1 MAQPGNTVCK
11 ILRRLTAAGVAA
23 TGKVLADFTGV
34 GYTYPSGG
42 PAASYTLTLAIAELA
57 NGYYAATYLLPS
69 AAGHYGVDILAASGT
84 DTVEAVLF
92 SGELEANDLDQMA
105 ALLARP
111 VVGLSSS
118 GTIGQQ
124 VSLTLVNKRYREI
137 VFSFVDADGTAVDM
151 TTYTGVTFGVRSKTD
166 QTLTPPK
173 IDAINTTPTAA
184 STYVITTAVG
194 SITVKIPEDATFFTL
209 TEGATPS
216 DTLELEY
223 ELTGDQ
229 GGDVKKTVALV
240 PTSPLI
246 LTWREVGT

>member
-42 PAASYTLTLAIAELA
+42 PAASYTLSLAVAELA
-57 NGYYAATYLLPS
+57 NGYYAVTYLLPS
-69 AAGHYGVDILAASGT
+69 VVGHYGVDIKAASGT

-111 VVGLSSS
+111 IVGLTSS

-124 VSLTLVNKRYREI
+124 VSVTLVNKRYREL
-137 VFSFVDADGTAVDM
+137 VFGFVDANGVAVDM
-151 TTYTGVTFGVRSKTD
+151 TTYTGLTFGVRSKTD
-166 QTLTPPK
+166 QTATPPK
-173 IDAINTTPTAA
+173 VDATNGLATAA
-184 STYVITTAVG
+184 GTWVITAAVG
-194 SITVKIPEDATFFTL
+194 SITVKVPEDATCFNL
-209 TEGATPS
+209 TEGASPVDS
-216 DTLELEY
+216 IEHEY
-223 ELTGDQ
+223 ELTGNQ
-229 GGDVKKTVALV
+229 GGDATKTVSLI

>member
-11 ILRRLTAAGVAA
+11 ILRRLTAAGVAS

-42 PAASYTLTLAIAELA
+42 PAASYTLSLAVAELA
-57 NGYYAATYLLPS
+57 NGYYAVTYLLPS
-69 AAGHYGVDILAASGT
+69 AAGHFGVHITAASGT
-84 DTVEAVLF
+84 DSVEAVLF

-111 VVGLSSS
+111 VVGLTSS

-124 VSLTLVNKRYREI
+124 VALTLVNKRYRELT
-137 VFSFVDADGTAVDM
+137 FSFVDANGTAVDM
-151 TTYTGVTFGVRSKTD
+151 TTYTGITFGVRSKTD

-173 IDAINTTPTAA
+173 IDAVNGTATA
-184 STYVITTAVG
+184 GSTYVITAAVG

-209 TEGATPS
+209 TEGASPVDS
-216 DTLELEY
+216 LELEY

-229 GGDVKKTVALV
+229 GGSATKTVSLV
-240 PTSPLI
+240 PTSPLT